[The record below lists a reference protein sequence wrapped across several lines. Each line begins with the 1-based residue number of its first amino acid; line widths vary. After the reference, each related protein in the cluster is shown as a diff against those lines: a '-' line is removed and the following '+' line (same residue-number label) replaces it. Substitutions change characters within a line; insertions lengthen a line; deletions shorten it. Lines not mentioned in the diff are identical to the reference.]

1 MIMIS
6 KALKGAELVYI
17 EWRRPFK
24 VGNTTRGWQSRQ
36 IMMALND
43 RSTAVSPPP
52 FVALSP
58 DAAHFKVE

>member
-17 EWRRPFK
+17 VWRHPFK
-24 VGNTTRGWQSRQ
+24 VGNTRGGQSRQ